1 MILPFA
7 RLSAMVAVLLLG
19 AACTPEEGGPMLG
32 RGSAESPMTTVVA
45 NMPNRPSVSAGTPVF
60 DGNSLSGTG
69 QPAVIRVP
77 DARGS
82 FGGVVRPIEPQ
93 GGQRF

>member
-1 MILPFA
+1 MPFPIA
-7 RLSAMVAVLLLG
+7 RLSAVAAVLLLG

-45 NMPNRPSVSAGTPVF
+45 NMPDRPSVSAGTPVF
-60 DGNSLSGTG
+60 DGNSLGSSG
-69 QPAVIRVP
+69 QPSVIRGP